1 MKNTLFLRIILFC
14 LFVNTGV
21 LCSQNVTTESKD
33 IQNLLEKKRA
43 YNKSVGFGYGIQIYY
58 GTEKIAKSKNARFHI
73 LYPKVQTKLVY
84 NNPEWKVQ
92 VGNYKTRL
100 EADRANLIFRK
111 EFSGTI
117 VIPMGK

>member
-1 MKNTLFLRIILFC
+1 MKNTLFLKIFLSC
-14 LFVNTGV
+14 LFISTGT
-21 LCSQNVTTESKD
+21 LSSQNTTNKSKEV
-33 IQNLLEKKRA
+33 QRLLEKKRN
-43 YNKSVGFGYGIQIYY
+43 YNKSVGFGYSIQIYY
-58 GTEKIAKSKNARFHI
+58 GNERTAKSKNARFRI
-73 LYPKVQTKLVY
+73 LYPRVYSKLVY

-92 VGNYKTRL
+92 VGNYKTKL

>member
-1 MKNTLFLRIILFC
+1 MKNTLFLKIVLFC
-14 LFVNTGV
+14 LFVNTGI
-21 LCSQNVTTESKD
+21 LSSQNATNESKD
-33 IQNLLEKKRA
+33 VKDLLEKKRD

-73 LYPKVQTKLVY
+73 LFPKIQTKLVY

>member
-1 MKNTLFLRIILFC
+1 MKNTLFLKIVLFC
-14 LFVNTGV
+14 LFVNTGI
-21 LCSQNVTTESKD
+21 LSSQNATNESKD
-33 IQNLLEKKRA
+33 VKDLLEKKRD

-58 GTEKIAKSKNARFHI
+58 GTEKNAKSKNARFHI

-100 EADRANLIFRK
+100 EADRANLIFKK
-111 EFSGTI
+111 EFSGAI

>member
-1 MKNTLFLRIILFC
+1 MKNTLFLKMALCC
-14 LFVNTGV
+14 LFVNMSA
-21 LCSQNVTTESKD
+21 LCAQNVTNESKD
-33 IQNLLEKKRA
+33 IRNLLEKKRA
-43 YNKSVGFGYGIQIYY
+43 YNKSVGFGYSIQIYY
-58 GTEKIAKSKNARFHI
+58 GTEKTAKSKNAKFHV

-92 VGNYKTRL
+92 VGNYKTKL
-100 EADRANLIFRK
+100 EADRANLIYRE